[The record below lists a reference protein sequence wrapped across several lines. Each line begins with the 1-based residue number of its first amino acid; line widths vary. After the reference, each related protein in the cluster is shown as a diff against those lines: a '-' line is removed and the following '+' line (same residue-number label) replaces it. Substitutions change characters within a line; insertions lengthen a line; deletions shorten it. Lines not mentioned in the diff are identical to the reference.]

1 MTKDPPEQGPE
12 GTRWLSAIHGHIRNI
27 SVGTSL
33 AVVIGLIVFF
43 YLVRSVLLPF
53 VLAGIVAYV
62 ATPAVDCAARRW
74 HLPRWLPALA
84 VLVALVLLMAVIAY
98 LGGPPLFDEAKSI
111 GGDLKGSI
119 ADLLRNIL
127 QNRSFTLFGQQFNAD
142 KAADAVSKAIQQWMG
157 NDVVTVASIAFVAF
171 FGFILAWVL
180 LGYFLFDAHRIGR
193 GLQWL
198 VPPRYRPFVARLLD
212 RLNPVLRRYFIG
224 IGLIVLYA
232 SCAAYVGLGL
242 FLKLKHAAVLAILTG
257 LLEVIPLVGPAASA
271 VLAGLVAVKEAK
283 GAGAIISYIIYAI
296 ALRISIDEFF
306 GPIVLGRAAYV
317 PPVLVIFCFL
327 CGGLLFGVV
336 GVILAVP
343 VALTIREALATTY
356 EIDRKDD

>member
-1 MTKDPPEQGPE
+1 MTNDPPPKRK
-12 GTRWLSAIHGHIRNI
+12 RWLTAIHGHIRNI

-33 AVVIGLIVFF
+33 AVVIGLVIFF
-43 YLVRSVLLPF
+43 YLVRSILLPF

-62 ATPAVDCAARRW
+62 STPAVDYAARRW
-74 HLPRWLPALA
+74 HLPRWLPAL
-84 VLVALVLLMAVIAY
+84 VILTALLLLMAVILF
-98 LGGPPLFDEAKSI
+98 LGGPPLVEEVKSI
-111 GGDLKGSI
+111 GGNFRGSV
-119 ADLLRNIL
+119 ADLIRNVI
-127 QNRSFTLFGQQFNAD
+127 QDRSFTLFGEQFNAD
-142 KAADAVSKAIQQWMG
+142 RAADAVSRDVRQWMG
-157 NDVVTVASIAFVAF
+157 DDVVTVASFAFVAF
-171 FGFILAWVL
+171 FGFILTWVL

-193 GLQWL
+193 GLLWL
-198 VPPRYRPFVARLLD
+198 VPPRYRPFVSRVLE
-212 RLNPVLRRYFIG
+212 RLNPILRRYFIG

-232 SCAAYVGLGL
+232 CCAAYIGLGL
-242 FLKLKHAAVLAILTG
+242 FLKLHHAPVLAILTG

-283 GAGAIISYIIYAI
+283 SAGAIISYIIYAI

-317 PPVLVIFCFL
+317 PPALVVFCFL

-356 EIDRKDD
+356 EIDRKQD

>member
-1 MTKDPPEQGPE
+1 MTIDPPP
-12 GTRWLSAIHGHIRNI
+12 TRKGWLSAIHGHIRNI

-33 AVVIGLIVFF
+33 AVVIGLVIFF
-43 YLVRSVLLPF
+43 YFVRSILLPF

-62 ATPAVDCAARRW
+62 STPAVDYAARRW

-84 VLVALVLLMAVIAY
+84 ILTALLLLMAVVLF
-98 LGGPPLFDEAKSI
+98 LGGPPLADEVKSI
-111 GGDLKGSI
+111 GGNLKGSI
-119 ADLLRNIL
+119 ADFLRNIL
-127 QNRSFTLFGQQFNAD
+127 QNPSFTPFGHQLNAD
-142 KAADAVSKAIQQWMG
+142 KAADAISKDIQQWMG
-157 NDVVTVASIAFVAF
+157 NDVVTVASFAFVAF
-171 FGFILAWVL
+171 FGFILTWVL

-193 GLQWL
+193 GLRWL
-198 VPPRYRPFVARLLD
+198 VPPRYRPFVSRLLD

-224 IGLIVLYA
+224 IGLIVVYA
-232 SCAAYVGLGL
+232 CCAAYIGLSL
-242 FLKLKHAAVLAILTG
+242 FLKLHHALVLAILTG

-271 VLAGLVAVKEAK
+271 VLAGLVAVREAK

-317 PPVLVIFCFL
+317 PPAVVIFCFL

-356 EIDRKDD
+356 EIDQKQD

>member
-1 MTKDPPEQGPE
+1 MTDDPPPE
-12 GTRWLSAIHGHIRNI
+12 RKRWLTAIHGHIRNI

-33 AVVIGLIVFF
+33 AVVIGLVVFF
-43 YLVRSVLLPF
+43 YLVRSILLPF
-53 VLAGIVAYV
+53 VLAGIVAYI
-62 ATPAVDCAARRW
+62 ATPAVDYAARRW
-74 HLPRWLPALA
+74 RLPRWLPALV
-84 VLVALVLLMAVIAY
+84 VLLALILLMAVIVF
-98 LGGPPLFDEAKSI
+98 LGGPPLAEEAKSV

-119 ADLLRNIL
+119 AALLRNIL
-127 QNRSFTLFGQQFNAD
+127 HDHSFTLFGQQFNAD
-142 KAADAVSKAIQQWMG
+142 KAAEAVSRDIRQWMG
-157 NDVVTVASIAFVAF
+157 NDAVAVASFAFTAF
-171 FGFILAWVL
+171 FGFVLAWVL

-198 VPPRYRPFVARLLD
+198 VPPRYRPFVSRLLE
-212 RLNPVLRRYFIG
+212 RLNPILRRYFIG
-224 IGLIVLYA
+224 IGLVVLYA
-232 SCAAYVGLGL
+232 SCAAYIGLGL
-242 FLKLKHAAVLAILTG
+242 FLKLDHAPVLAMLTG
-257 LLEVIPLVGPAASA
+257 LLEVIPVVGPAASA

-283 GAGAIISYIIYAI
+283 SAGAIISYIIYAI

-317 PPVLVIFCFL
+317 PPALVIFCFL

-356 EIDRKDD
+356 EIDRKRD